1 MKFVDEA
8 IITVQAGNGGSG
20 SVSFRREKYIPRGG
34 PDGGDGGDGGSV
46 WMEGVDGLGTLS
58 QFRVQRRFAAKNGQ
72 PGSGRNKTGSKGA
85 DCVIEVPCGT
95 IIHDADSEELIGE
108 VVSHGQRVKVAQG
121 GFHGI
126 GNARY
131 KSSTNRAPRQF
142 SPGSPGDGRRLHLEL
157 KLLADVGLLGLPNA
171 GKSTFLAAASSARP
185 KIADYPFTTLN
196 PQLGIVDFADRNG
209 YSIVDIP
216 GLIEGAADGAGLGTQ
231 FLRHLGRTRVL
242 LHLVD
247 ASAMPGVPSIDEQI
261 RVIETELTN
270 YGDGFLTDR
279 PRWLVLNKVDVLDP
293 AARESCLASVAGR
306 EHMEQVVAISA
317 ATGEG
322 VRDLLEQIS
331 RWLAALRIDEESAR
345 AVAQATAADLPQ
357 AQVGGV
363 EHARAEGVP
372 KAEDDPPGHVDGDAL
387 R

>member
-8 IITVQAGNGGSG
+8 IITVQAGKGGSG
-20 SVSFRREKYIPRGG
+20 AVSFRREKYIPRGG

-46 WMEGVDGLGTLS
+46 WVEGVTGLGTLS

-72 PGSGRNKTGSKGA
+72 PGSGRNKTGSKG
-85 DCVIEVPCGT
+85 DECIIEVPCGT
-95 IIHDADSEELIGE
+95 IIHDAESEELIGE
-108 VVSHGQRVKVAQG
+108 VLHHGQRIKVAQG

-142 SPGSPGDGRRLHLEL
+142 SPGSPGDARKLHLEL

-171 GKSTFLAAASSARP
+171 GKSTFLAAASSAKP

-247 ASAMPGVPSIDEQI
+247 ASGMPGVPSIEEQFS
-261 RVIETELTN
+261 VIDGELQN
-270 YGDGFLTDR
+270 YGDGFLVGR
-279 PRWLVLNKVDVLDP
+279 PRWLICNKIDVLDEDER
-293 AARESCLASVAGR
+293 ADVLARAKKLADEVFS
-306 EHMEQVVAISA
+306 ISA
-317 ATGEG
+317 ATREG
-322 VRDLLEQIS
+322 VDELLELIS
-331 RWLAALRIDEESAR
+331 RWIAALKADEEDLRLAAEREPLPSADAENPWAKSPWSISEDEDEDGPEGESA
-345 AVAQATAADLPQ
+345 
-357 AQVGGV
+357 
-363 EHARAEGVP
+363 
-372 KAEDDPPGHVDGDAL
+372 
-387 R
+387 

>member
-46 WMEGVDGLGTLS
+46 WVEGVAGLGTLS
-58 QFRVQRRFAAKNGQ
+58 QFRVQRRFAARNGQ
-72 PGSGRNKTGSKGA
+72 PGSGRNKTGGKGE
-85 DCVIEVPCGT
+85 DCTIEVPCGT

-108 VVSHGQRVKVAQG
+108 VLHHGQRIKVAQG

-142 SPGSPGDGRRLHLEL
+142 SPGSAGDTRRLHLEL

-171 GKSTFLAAASSARP
+171 GKSTFLAAASSAKP
-185 KIADYPFTTLN
+185 KIANYPFTTLN

-216 GLIEGAADGAGLGTQ
+216 GLIEGAAEGAGLGTQ

-247 ASAMPGVPSIDEQI
+247 ASGMPGVPSIEEQFA
-261 RVIETELTN
+261 VIDGELQN
-270 YGDGFLTDR
+270 YGDGFLVGR
-279 PRWLVLNKVDVLDP
+279 PRWLICNKIDVLD
-293 AARESCLASVAGR
+293 AEERAEVVARAKTLADEVY
-306 EHMEQVVAISA
+306 AISA
-317 ATGEG
+317 ATREG
-322 VRDLLEQIS
+322 VDELLELIS
-331 RWLAALRIDEESAR
+331 RWIAAIKADEEDLRLAAEREAPPSTEAGNPWSDSPWNAAADDKGESA
-345 AVAQATAADLPQ
+345 
-357 AQVGGV
+357 
-363 EHARAEGVP
+363 EN
-372 KAEDDPPGHVDGDAL
+372 DPS
-387 R
+387 

>member
-8 IITVQAGNGGSG
+8 IISVQAGNGGSG
-20 SVSFRREKYIPRGG
+20 CVSFRREKYIPRGG

-46 WMEGVDGLGTLS
+46 WVEGVSGLGTLS

-72 PGSGRNKTGSKGA
+72 PGQGRNKTGSKGA
-85 DCVIEVPCGT
+85 ECTIEVPCGT
-95 IIHDADSEELIGE
+95 IIHDADSGELIGE
-108 VVSHGQRVKVAQG
+108 VLEHGQRIKVAQG

-142 SPGSPGDGRRLHLEL
+142 SPGTPGDGRKLQLEL

-209 YSIVDIP
+209 FSIVDIP
-216 GLIEGAADGAGLGTQ
+216 GLIEGAADGAGLGMQ

-247 ASAMPGVPSIDEQI
+247 GSGMPGVPPIAEQVA
-261 RVIETELTN
+261 VIEKELEN
-270 YGDGFLTDR
+270 YGGGFLSDR
-279 PRWLVLNKVDVLDP
+279 PRWLICNKIDVLSDEQRQQLLAD
-293 AARESCLASVAGR
+293 AAALAD
-306 EHMEQVVAISA
+306 VVYSISA
-317 ATGEG
+317 ATREG
-322 VRDLLEQIS
+322 VDDLIERVS
-331 RWLAALRIDEESAR
+331 RWIAEVKADEAAEERVAKIHGATLSDTHATVNIDAAEQSSASTD
-345 AVAQATAADLPQ
+345 ASDSL
-357 AQVGGV
+357 
-363 EHARAEGVP
+363 
-372 KAEDDPPGHVDGDAL
+372 DPS
-387 R
+387 